1 MSTRFPDIAT
11 AQSRGGEWT
20 VREILQQPQ
29 VWRDTRAR
37 IESLLP
43 KARAFLQP
51 LLTRPDLRII
61 LTGAGS
67 SAYIGRCLLPELLPV
82 LGRRVEAIAT
92 TDLVAAPQT
101 LLQADVPT
109 LLVSFARSGQ
119 SAESLA
125 ATVLADQGV
134 RECHHLI
141 ITCNAEGTLHQDHA
155 HQPRSLSVVLPDATH
170 DRSFAMTSSFS
181 SMLLA
186 AALLL
191 LPAAAVDVER
201 LSAAVSGMLAAPPLL
216 PALCTPPPQRV
227 AFLGS
232 GCLAGLAQEAALKV
246 LELTDG
252 EVVAIA
258 ETPLGFRHGPKTFVD
273 PHTLVVVFV
282 SEDALAQRYDL
293 DLLAELAA
301 DGVAGRV
308 LAVTTRPTGIA
319 ELGQVPIPG
328 PVTPLE
334 LTLAYLGWAQ
344 LFALGCSL
352 ALGRK
357 PDNPSRTG
365 AVSRVVKGVT
375 IHQAGGLH

>member
-1 MSTRFPDIAT
+1 MSTPFPDVAD
-11 AQSRGGEWT
+11 AAARGGEWT
-20 VREILQQPQ
+20 IREILQQPA
-29 VWRDTRAR
+29 VWRETRKLVDV
-37 IESLLP
+37 LLP
-43 KARAFLQP
+43 QARAFLQP
-51 LLTRPDLRII
+51 LLARPDIRII

-67 SAYIGRCLLPELLPV
+67 SAYIGRCLLPELLPA

-92 TDLVAAPQT
+92 TDLVATPHA
-101 LLQADVPT
+101 LLQRDVPT

-119 SAESLA
+119 SPESLA
-125 ATVLADQGV
+125 ATALADQCV
-134 RECHHLI
+134 TECYHLI
-141 ITCNAEGTLHQDHA
+141 ITCNAAGTLHRDHVNR
-155 HQPRSLSVVLPDATH
+155 PRGLSVLLPDATH

-186 AALLL
+186 AAWLL
-191 LPAAAVDVER
+191 LPAPAADVER
-201 LSAAVSGMLAAPPLL
+201 LAQAVSGLLAAPPLL
-216 PALCTPPPQRV
+216 PALFSPPPARV

-232 GCLAGLAQEAALKV
+232 GCLAGLAQEAALKL

-258 ETPLGFRHGPKTFVD
+258 DTPLGFRHGPKTFVD
-273 PHTLVVVFV
+273 PRTLVVVFV
-282 SEDALAQRYDL
+282 AADPLARRYDI

-301 DGVAGRV
+301 DGIAGRV
-308 LAVTTRPTGIA
+308 LAVVSRPTGLA
-319 ELGQVPIPG
+319 GLEQVPVPG
-328 PVTPLE
+328 PVLPLE
-334 LTLAYLGWAQ
+334 QALACLGWAQ

-375 IHQAGGLH
+375 IHDTGVAR